1 MSARWA
7 AAWAGI
13 LIATTPVPS
22 LCQHARLR
30 GRVFDS
36 VAVMPL
42 AGAHVEVV
50 SAADRSR
57 ILFSTVS
64 DSSGA
69 FSVDSVAP
77 GEYIAGF
84 LHPMLDSLGL
94 AFAQRLIDVNSG
106 GDVDL
111 DLAVPSPARIEGAL
125 CGAPADPSANGVI
138 LGYVLNSHTLAPAES
153 ATVIGQWSEIGFG
166 DGSFDRNL
174 ATRRAR
180 SDGLGWFSLCGL
192 PTGTTVTLR
201 AAVDA
206 DTTGPI
212 EIQVPSTRIA
222 RRTVYIDH
230 HALVD
235 DGVPVSA
242 EADTTPV
249 KLTGWIRTEDGVPV
263 RGARVAIFGHE
274 TFATT
279 NVEGEFQL
287 TGIPGGTQTLVT
299 RAIGFLPDERAVD
312 LTDRRVP
319 VIVGLTSLRRFLDTI
334 HVRAK
339 RVSLTTAVG
348 FDDRRRL
355 GAGRFF
361 TPEDIARLH
370 PHELTDIFHHVS
382 SLEMHTDNAHNVT
395 IRMRGDRSSCTPA
408 IFVDGKQFA
417 NWELNDLNGI
427 VQPDQ
432 IAGLEIYTAAMT
444 PTQFLTQ
451 MGCGTVI
458 VWTRSAAH
466 PDQR

>member
-1 MSARWA
+1 
-7 AAWAGI
+7 
-13 LIATTPVPS
+13 
-22 LCQHARLR
+22 
-30 GRVFDS
+30 
-36 VAVMPL
+36 
-42 AGAHVEVV
+42 
-50 SAADRSR
+50 
-57 ILFSTVS
+57 
-64 DSSGA
+64 
-69 FSVDSVAP
+69 
-77 GEYIAGF
+77 
-84 LHPMLDSLGL
+84 
-94 AFAQRLIDVNSG
+94 
-106 GDVDL
+106 
-111 DLAVPSPARIEGAL
+111 
-125 CGAPADPSANGVI
+125 
-138 LGYVLNSHTLAPAES
+138 
-153 ATVIGQWSEIGFG
+153 
-166 DGSFDRNL
+166 
-174 ATRRAR
+174 
-180 SDGLGWFSLCGL
+180 L

-201 AAVDA
+201 AAVGA
-206 DTTGPI
+206 DTSGPI
-212 EIQVPSTRIA
+212 EIEVPSTRIA
-222 RRTVYIDH
+222 RRTVYVDH
-230 HALVD
+230 HVLGGTGGPRPALVD
-235 DGVPVSA
+235 STPVS
-242 EADTTPV
+242 
-249 KLTGWIRTEDGVPV
+249 LTGWIRTEDGVPV
-263 RGARVAIFGHE
+263 HGARVAIFGHE

-279 NVEGEFQL
+279 NAEGEFQL

-339 RVSLTTAVG
+339 RVSFTTAVG

-395 IRMRGDRSSCTPA
+395 IRMRGDRASCTPA

-432 IAGLEIYTAAMT
+432 IAGLEIYTASMT

>member
-1 MSARWA
+1 M
-7 AAWAGI
+7 
-13 LIATTPVPS
+13 ATTPRPGA
-22 LCQHARLR
+22 CQHARLR
-30 GRVFDS
+30 GHVFDS

-42 AGAHVEVV
+42 AGARVEVV

-64 DSSGA
+64 DSLGV
-69 FSVDSVAP
+69 FTVEGVAR

-94 AFAQRLIDVNSG
+94 AFAQRLIDVNSD

-125 CGAPADPSANGVI
+125 CPPPADRTANGVI

-153 ATVIGQWSEIGFG
+153 ATVIGQWAEIGFG
-166 DGSFDRNL
+166 DGSFDRTV
-174 ATRRAR
+174 ATRRAT

-192 PTGTTVTLR
+192 PTGTTITLR

-206 DTTGPI
+206 DTSGPI
-212 EIQVPSTRIA
+212 EIEVPNSRIA
-222 RRTVYIDH
+222 RRTVYVDH
-230 HALVD
+230 QVLVGTGTPTPAAVD
-235 DGVPVSA
+235 TAPV
-242 EADTTPV
+242 T
-249 KLTGWIRTEDGVPV
+249 LTGWIRTEDGVPV
-263 RGARVAIFGHE
+263 RGARVTIFGRE

-279 NVEGEFQL
+279 NADGAFQL

-299 RAIGFLPDERAVD
+299 RAIGFVPDERAVD

-319 VIVGLTSLRRFLDTI
+319 VIIGLTSLRRFLDTV

-395 IRMRGDRSSCTPA
+395 IRMRGDRAPCTPA

-432 IAGLEIYTAAMT
+432 IAGLEIYTASMT
-444 PTQFLTQ
+444 PTEFLTQ

-458 VWTRSAAH
+458 VWTRSAAS
-466 PDQR
+466 PDHD